1 MDYREVEEEVLDIA
15 HYVTGREP
23 GSIVPGHYFV
33 KDLEWEDF
41 DWKLFLIEAERS
53 FSAPVNEQLKDKLME
68 GTVADFALYIHE
80 LIE

>member
-33 KDLEWEDF
+33 K
-41 DWKLFLIEAERS
+41 
-53 FSAPVNEQLKDKLME
+53 LME